1 MPFKPLVTA
10 GLETV
15 LNTFLWRDRAL
26 KPARQRL
33 LGKVLRVELQELSEP
48 VVLVFSERQVDVLG
62 AWEGEADCT
71 VRTRL
76 SVLPQLRNRQQLT
89 ALIRSGDLEVQGDLQ
104 VVQNTVTL
112 CDLAEFDPAEL
123 LAPYTGDVVA
133 EGFSKVFRG
142 GARFLL
148 RGAQRQQR
156 YVAEAIT
163 EEWRLA
169 PGPLELAWFAEET
182 TAVERALAA
191 LEKRLE
197 TTCSLPTLP
206 INWPCCRIAS
216 RPLTVCRPKSR
227 LSKPWAA
234 CR

>member
-33 LGKVLRVELQELSEP
+33 LGKVLCVELQELSEP

-197 TTCSLPTLP
+197 TLEG
-206 INWPCCRIAS
+206 
-216 RPLTVCRPKSR
+216 K
-227 LSKPWAA
+227 
-234 CR
+234 

>member
-89 ALIRSGDLEVQGDLQ
+89 ALIRSGDLEVQGALQ

-182 TAVERALAA
+182 TAVERALTA

-197 TTCSLPTLP
+197 TLEG
-206 INWPCCRIAS
+206 
-216 RPLTVCRPKSR
+216 K
-227 LSKPWAA
+227 
-234 CR
+234 

>member
-156 YVAEAIT
+156 YVAEAIN

-197 TTCSLPTLP
+197 TLEG
-206 INWPCCRIAS
+206 
-216 RPLTVCRPKSR
+216 K
-227 LSKPWAA
+227 
-234 CR
+234 